1 MENKNPLLPI
11 RQQRLEFEPATASA
25 HGWRALPQEAR
36 AECEKLLAQLLQQT
50 LYSERSLEDER
61 KNS

>member
-1 MENKNPLLPI
+1 MENKNLLLPI

-36 AECEKLLAQLLQQT
+36 AECKKLIEQLIKQT
-50 LYSERSLEDER
+50 LHSERSPEDER
-61 KNS
+61 KDS